1 VRAALERIFAGG
13 RVPQRIQSDR
23 GTEFL
28 NPHVQALLRDRGIH
42 YFVSRNDTKCAV
54 VERVNRTLKS
64 RLFRYLTHKQTNR
77 YIDVL
82 QQLVLSYNHTHH
94 TSIKMAPSNV
104 TRRNQNVAWTNL
116 YKTSERP
123 SKLLS
128 LAREASKPSFNP
140 GDLVRLS
147 KVKGTFEKWY
157 RPNYTEELFRVREVL
172 PRVPVVYRIEDFAGE
187 LIEGTFY
194 EAELQKVDKDVQTS
208 TWLIE
213 RVIRRRKNPKTGVQ
227 EAFVKWKGWPDR
239 WNSWV
244 PAATVSDLHPQTH

>member
-1 VRAALERIFAGG
+1 
-13 RVPQRIQSDR
+13 
-23 GTEFL
+23 
-28 NPHVQALLRDRGIH
+28 VQALLRERNVS
-42 YFVSRNDTKCAV
+42 YFVSRNETKCAV

-82 QQLVLSYNHTHH
+82 QQLVDSYNKTYHR
-94 TSIKMAPSNV
+94 SIKMAPASV
-104 TRRNQNVAWTNL
+104 TRRNQHTAWKNL
-116 YKTSERP
+116 YGGSQKPANLAR
-123 SKLLS
+123 
-128 LAREASKPSFNP
+128 LAREAGEPQLVP

-147 KVKGTFEKWY
+147 KAKGTFEKGY
-157 RPNYTEELFRVREVL
+157 RPNYTDELFRVRTVL

-194 EAELQKVDKDVQTS
+194 EKELQKVDKDLSAT

-213 RVIRRRKNPKTGVQ
+213 RVIRRRKNRDTGVQ
-227 EAFVKWKGWPDR
+227 EAFVKWKGWPER

-244 PAATVSDLHPQTH
+244 LASTIQTNG